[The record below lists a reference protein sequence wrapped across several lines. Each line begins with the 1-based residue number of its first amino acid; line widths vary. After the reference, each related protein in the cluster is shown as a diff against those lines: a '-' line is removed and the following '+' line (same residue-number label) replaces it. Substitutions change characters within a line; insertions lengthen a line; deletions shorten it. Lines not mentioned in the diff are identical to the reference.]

1 MSKYLR
7 KFYDIYKNSLY
18 PDWKID
24 TELLS
29 WISLSNWIN
38 SFLQN
43 KRWSRNFLSLAHW
56 LMIASF
62 SLTQK
67 LNSDKNICYPCVICY
82 VKLTNCFK
90 PDERMHNRYYR
101 WHLIRRCGIWT
112 PSLTFSEVSWSLL
125 YRVISSGT
133 QS

>member
-1 MSKYLR
+1 MIRSAIFINCILWNQQWAEVRFIKIYMHARVMWTKLSKCKIKYIILYIYNILQVLLDDIILLLSKYLR

-67 LNSDKNICYPCVICY
+67 L
-82 VKLTNCFK
+82 T
-90 PDERMHNRYYR
+90 
-101 WHLIRRCGIWT
+101 WIW
-112 PSLTFSEVSWSLL
+112 
-125 YRVISSGT
+125 
-133 QS
+133 